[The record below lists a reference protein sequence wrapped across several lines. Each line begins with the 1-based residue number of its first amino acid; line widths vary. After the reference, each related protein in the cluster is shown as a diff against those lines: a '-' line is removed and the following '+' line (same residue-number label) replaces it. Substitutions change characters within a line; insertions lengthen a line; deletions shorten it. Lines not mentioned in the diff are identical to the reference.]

1 MSRSLIGNRVEAAI
15 KIHYTG
21 RVIKKDRLLTQNG
34 HSKQKIYSRNV
45 GKHALLKIS
54 AKRNRRGVAVGDSA
68 GDASSPVD
76 GSLAS
81 SPCKTDWSPHL
92 RPGVLEER
100 NAPEGCIIAPSH
112 P

>member
-1 MSRSLIGNRVEAAI
+1 MFDEHTLIFVAS
-15 KIHYTG
+15 KIEISYK
-21 RVIKKDRLLTQNG
+21 VKKDRLLTQNG

-76 GSLAS
+76 GSLA
-81 SPCKTDWSPHL
+81 
-92 RPGVLEER
+92 
-100 NAPEGCIIAPSH
+100 
-112 P
+112 